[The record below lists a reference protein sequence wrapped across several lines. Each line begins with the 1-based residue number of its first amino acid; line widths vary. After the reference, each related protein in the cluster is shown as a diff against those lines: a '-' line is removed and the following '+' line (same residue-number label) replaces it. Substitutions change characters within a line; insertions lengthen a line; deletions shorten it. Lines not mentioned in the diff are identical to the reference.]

1 MSKIVPKLQWH
12 LPIIPTD
19 LVSALKIAVIVT
31 ATLTVFFQDLTLI
44 FTDALHN
51 ETTSY
56 ILAIPFIFV
65 YLIYRKRKMLRAVM
79 PLSNKE
85 QPGNIRHL
93 ASIAGILLA
102 ATAVLLYWYG
112 LCTFTPVEYHMF
124 SLPLFTAGLCLVLFN
139 PQTLR
144 QLAFP
149 TALLFFLVPPPPAI
163 LHSAGSTLQV
173 LSAEASNAIVN
184 VFHIPSTLTSENGNP
199 LITITRLNGSTIPFS
214 VDIAGSGMYTLIGFT
229 LFAAFIAYITR
240 DKLWKKTALLIIGI
254 PTVYLLNI
262 LGITVTLFIGYNSD
276 SDLALQTFQLLGGW
290 ILILLG
296 TLLLLTIS
304 EKAFKTHIFA
314 KPAEKCLQCNPKPRP
329 DREYCRA
336 CGRIVRPATAKLH
349 KSDMAKLGAIILVAG
364 LLITIQAPV
373 FAMTQGLPIITI
385 STPSGRQSSTQI
397 LPQTDQYKLT
407 FIYRDTDFE
416 ALAKQ
421 DMSLIYLYAPLNE
434 SREPVW
440 ASLEIATSQSS
451 LHPWETS
458 LITSSQSQDTQ
469 HKVRQIDLRDIQLTQ
484 NPPIISHYFVFNYT
498 ATNQTQAVLYW
509 FETTTFMV
517 NSTLQEKHVQIS
529 LIAYPQTMS
538 ELPEIERQ
546 LVTLATA
553 ITDYWQPIETWSE
566 TTLFISQNGIALSTA
581 TAIAIA
587 LTIIYYE
594 VEARKRKET
603 SLIATGKLTN
613 SSREIVKAVQKS
625 KKPATL
631 ENVAATLQKSTEE
644 KITTEQLEQRLQE
657 LEKTGIIN
665 SSLYSRNDEPIQT
678 WKT

>member
-1 MSKIVPKLQWH
+1 
-12 LPIIPTD
+12 
-19 LVSALKIAVIVT
+19 
-31 ATLTVFFQDLTLI
+31 
-44 FTDALHN
+44 
-51 ETTSY
+51 
-56 ILAIPFIFV
+56 
-65 YLIYRKRKMLRAVM
+65 
-79 PLSNKE
+79 
-85 QPGNIRHL
+85 
-93 ASIAGILLA
+93 
-102 ATAVLLYWYG
+102 
-112 LCTFTPVEYHMF
+112 
-124 SLPLFTAGLCLVLFN
+124 
-139 PQTLR
+139 
-144 QLAFP
+144 
-149 TALLFFLVPPPPAI
+149 
-163 LHSAGSTLQV
+163 
-173 LSAEASNAIVN
+173 VN

-214 VDIAGSGMYTLIGFT
+214 VDIAGSGIYSLIGFT

-262 LGITVTLFIGYNSD
+262 VGITMTLFIGYNYGN
-276 SDLALQTFQLLGGW
+276 DLALQTFHLLGSW

-296 TLLLLTIS
+296 TLLLLIIS

-314 KPAEKCLQCNPKPRP
+314 KPAEKCLQCNPKPQP
-329 DREYCRA
+329 DRDYCRA

-364 LLITIQAPV
+364 LLITIQVPV
-373 FAMTQGLPIITI
+373 FAMTQGPPIITI
-385 STPSGRQSSTQI
+385 STPSGRQSSQI

-434 SREPVW
+434 SREPIW
-440 ASLEIATSQSS
+440 MSLEIATSQSS

-458 LITSSQSQDTQ
+458 LITSSQSQDTH
-469 HKVRQIDLRDIQLTQ
+469 HKVSQIDLRDIQLTQ
-484 NPPIISHYFVFNYT
+484 NPPIISRYFVFNYT

-509 FETTTFMV
+509 FETTAFMV
-517 NSTLQEKHVQIS
+517 NSTLQKKYVQIS
-529 LIAYPQTMS
+529 LITYPQSMG
-538 ELPEIERQ
+538 ELPAVERQ

-566 TTLFISQNGIALSTA
+566 TTLFISQNGIALLTA
-581 TAIAIA
+581 TTIAIA
-587 LTIIYYE
+587 LTIIYYA
-594 VEARKRKET
+594 VETRKRKET

-613 SSREIVKAVQKS
+613 SSREIFKAVQKS

-644 KITTEQLEQRLQE
+644 KITTEQLEQRLQG
-657 LEKTGIIN
+657 LEKAGIIN
-665 SSLYSRNDEPIQT
+665 SSVYSQNDEPIQT